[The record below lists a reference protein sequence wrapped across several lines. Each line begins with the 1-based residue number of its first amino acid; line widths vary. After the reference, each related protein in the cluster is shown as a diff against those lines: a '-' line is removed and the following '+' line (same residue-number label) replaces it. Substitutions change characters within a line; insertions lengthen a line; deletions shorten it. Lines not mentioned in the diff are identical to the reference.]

1 MATIDLND
9 AYDSLTQQ
17 LKAIDTY
24 NEISSAV
31 PFLTNQQQS
40 SLEDSS
46 IGTITPE
53 TNLSQQKKRYQRQPS
68 SQIKKLLKVSKLIS
82 NEIRSGDT
90 TTSMVNFVK
99 DSFSEALN
107 EVKSK
112 IPQIIA
118 DQMLKELGCSQE
130 QTYDT
135 AVLNNASG
143 IYIPVESIDLFGL
156 LKESPKNP
164 ITSFLYESPAIS
176 IQSDPFS
183 MNKELYE
190 RTQNSGVSFQSQYGQ
205 NYLGK
210 SKQALFDFEYV
221 TQDGAGNTGNFYK
234 VSLKNRTDGTL
245 TQSQN
250 LVGQFITDYLKTIRI
265 VDTKNIYIQLFQFL
279 FGHMSIQLNAGV
291 ESIADQGYF
300 EKLLARILGLCFDSR
315 EEIDVS
321 GIAKV
326 APLDG
331 IDESFFELTD
341 VDLRQ
346 IESEISNI
354 KLGVFEYEDCTTIKQ
369 PYNSNEVQ
377 NTLSQILFVDDDNVA
392 ENTRILNEAIQSV
405 KDNTLGPSFD
415 IGLSIDEDIVEKF
428 ITALYAA
435 VISPKVLFPMM
446 IMVKSLENDQ
456 QNIQNSVLNKVYNL
470 ESFIKTFKGFNIQV
484 VSLIGAEFTKILT
497 EIIKR
502 DLRKL
507 LKRIIRNLRQE
518 ANKKRLLQ
526 TKSLLSLG
534 IIVTQIIPNYRQCK
548 SVVDS
553 IVDLIQLSLRGT
565 RYDTPATALYFTKFR
580 SGFSDTRAMLGTI
593 EEMQKLG
600 IPTGP
605 MPDGSPNLWMLSIQ
619 AQIKGV
625 EGERTENGRNQGI
638 LPPLKVLP
646 IGITMPERFDSVPS

>member
-1 MATIDLND
+1 MATDLNER
-9 AYDSLTQQ
+9 YDDLISDING
-17 LKAIDTY
+17 IDTY
-24 NEISSAV
+24 NEISSAT
-31 PFLTNQQQS
+31 PQLTNQQQS
-40 SLEDSS
+40 SLEENSANTLS
-46 IGTITPE
+46 PE
-53 TNLSQQKKRYQRQPS
+53 SNLSQQKKRYQRQPS
-68 SQIKKLLKVSKLIS
+68 SQIKKLLQVSKLIS

-90 TTSMVNFVK
+90 TTSMTNFVK

-112 IPQIIA
+112 IPQILA
-118 DQMLKELGCSQE
+118 DQMLKELGCTQE
-130 QTYDT
+130 QTYDN
-135 AVLNNASG
+135 AVLNNSSG

-156 LKESPKNP
+156 LKEEPKNP
-164 ITSFLYESPAIS
+164 TTAFFYESRPIVV
-176 IQSDPFS
+176 QSDPFP

-190 RTQNSGVSFQSQYGQ
+190 RTQAGNLSYQTQYGQ
-205 NYLGK
+205 SYLGK
-210 SKQALFDFEYV
+210 SQQALFDFEYV
-221 TQDGAGNTGNFYK
+221 TQDPVGNTGNFFK
-234 VSLKNRTDGTL
+234 ISLKNKQDSTL

-250 LVGQFITDYLKTIRI
+250 LVGQFITDYLKTIQI
-265 VDTKNIYIQLFQFL
+265 VDTKTIYIQLFQFL
-279 FGHMSIQLNAGV
+279 FGHTSIQLNAGV
-291 ESIADQGYF
+291 NDIRDNGYF
-300 EKLLARILGLCFDSR
+300 SKIVQRILGLCFDSK

-341 VDLRQ
+341 IDLRQ

-354 KLGVFEYEDCTTIKQ
+354 KLGVFEYLDCTTIKQ

-377 NTLSQILFVDDDNVA
+377 TTLSQLFFVDDNNVA
-392 ENTRILNEAIQSV
+392 ENTRILNEAIESV
-405 KDNTLGPSFD
+405 KDKTLGPNFQL
-415 IGLSIDEDIVEKF
+415 GLAIDEDIIDNFV
-428 ITALYAA
+428 TALYAA
-435 VISPKVLFPMM
+435 VISPKVLLPMM

-470 ESFIKTFKGFNIQV
+470 ESFMKTFKTFNIEV
-484 VSLIGAEFTKILT
+484 ISTIGAEFTKILT

-507 LKRIIRNLRQE
+507 LRSIIRNIRKETQ
-518 ANKKRLLQ
+518 KKRLLQ

-534 IIVTQIIPNYRQCK
+534 ILVTQIIPNFRKCK

-565 RYDTPATALYFTKFR
+565 RYDTPATALFFAKFR
-580 SGFSDTRAMLGTI
+580 SGFSDTRAMLSVI
-593 EEMQKLG
+593 EELQKKG

-605 MPDGSPNLWMLSIQ
+605 MPDGSPNLWLLSIL
-619 AQIKGV
+619 AQITGV
-625 EGERTENGRNQGI
+625 EAERTENGRNQGI
-638 LPPLKVLP
+638 LPALKVLP

>member
-1 MATIDLND
+1 MATDLNER
-9 AYDSLTQQ
+9 YDDLISDLGG
-17 LKAIDTY
+17 IDTL
-24 NEISSAV
+24 NEINSAT
-31 PFLTNQQQS
+31 PQLTNQQQS
-40 SLEDSS
+40 SLEENSANTLS
-46 IGTITPE
+46 PE
-53 TNLSQQKKRYQRQPS
+53 SNLSQQKKRYQRQPS
-68 SQIKKLLKVSKLIS
+68 SQIKKLLQVSKLIS

-90 TTSMVNFVK
+90 TTSMTNFVK

-112 IPQIIA
+112 IPQILA
-118 DQMLKELGCSQE
+118 DQMLKELGCTQE
-130 QTYDT
+130 QTYDN
-135 AVLNNASG
+135 AVLNNSSG

-156 LKESPKNP
+156 LKEEPKNP
-164 ITSFLYESPAIS
+164 TTAFFYESRPIVV
-176 IQSDPFS
+176 QSDPFP

-190 RTQNSGVSFQSQYGQ
+190 RTQAGNLSYQTQYGQ
-205 NYLGK
+205 SYLGK
-210 SKQALFDFEYV
+210 SQQALFDFEYV
-221 TQDGAGNTGNFYK
+221 TQDPVGNTGNFFK
-234 VSLKNRTDGTL
+234 ISLKNKQDSTL

-250 LVGQFITDYLKTIRI
+250 LVGQFITDYLKTIQI
-265 VDTKNIYIQLFQFL
+265 VDTKTIYIQLFQFL
-279 FGHMSIQLNAGV
+279 FGHASIQLNAGV
-291 ESIADQGYF
+291 NDIRDNGYF
-300 EKLLARILGLCFDSR
+300 SKIVQRILGLCFDSK

-341 VDLRQ
+341 IDLRQ

-354 KLGVFEYEDCTTIKQ
+354 KLGVFEYLDCTTIKQ

-377 NTLSQILFVDDDNVA
+377 TTLSQLFFVDDNNVA
-392 ENTRILNEAIQSV
+392 ENTRILNEAIESV
-405 KDNTLGPSFD
+405 KDKTLGPNFQL
-415 IGLSIDEDIVEKF
+415 GLAIDEDIIDNFV
-428 ITALYAA
+428 TALYAA
-435 VISPKVLFPMM
+435 VISPKVLLPMM

-470 ESFIKTFKGFNIQV
+470 ESFMKTFKTFNIEV
-484 VSLIGAEFTKILT
+484 ISTIGAEFTKILT

-507 LKRIIRNLRQE
+507 LRSIIRNLRKETQ
-518 ANKKRLLQ
+518 KKRLLQ

-534 IIVTQIIPNYRQCK
+534 ILVTQIIPNFRKCK

-565 RYDTPATALYFTKFR
+565 RYDTPATALFFAKFR
-580 SGFSDTRAMLGTI
+580 AGFSDTRAMLSVI
-593 EEMQKLG
+593 KELQKKG

-605 MPDGSPNLWMLSIQ
+605 MPDGSPNLWVLSIQ
-619 AQIKGV
+619 AQITGV
-625 EGERTENGRNQGI
+625 EAERTENGRNQGI
-638 LPPLKVLP
+638 LPALKVLP

>member
-1 MATIDLND
+1 MAIDLNEQ
-9 AYDSLTQQ
+9 YDFLGRR
-17 LKAIDTY
+17 LNAIDTI
-24 NEISSAV
+24 NEISSAT
-31 PFLTNQQQS
+31 PQLTNQQQS
-40 SLEDSS
+40 SLEENSS
-46 IGTITPE
+46 NTLSPE
-53 TNLSQQKKRYQRQPS
+53 SNLSQQKKRYQRQPN
-68 SQIKKLLKVSKLIS
+68 SQIKKLLQISKLIS

-90 TTSMVNFVK
+90 TTSMTNFVK

-112 IPQIIA
+112 IPQILA
-118 DQMLKELGCSQE
+118 DQMLKELGCTQE
-130 QTYDT
+130 QTYDN
-135 AVLNNASG
+135 AVLNNSSG

-156 LKESPKNP
+156 LKEEPKNP
-164 ITSFLYESPAIS
+164 TTAFFYESRPI
-176 IQSDPFS
+176 IVQSDPFP

-190 RTQNSGVSFQSQYGQ
+190 RTQAGNLSYQTQYGQ
-205 NYLGK
+205 SYLGK
-210 SKQALFDFEYV
+210 SQQALFDFEYV
-221 TQDGAGNTGNFYK
+221 TQDPVGNTGNFFK
-234 VSLKNRTDGTL
+234 ISLKNRQDSSL

-250 LVGQFITDYLKTIRI
+250 LVGQFITDYLKTIQI
-265 VDTKNIYIQLFQFL
+265 VDTKTIYIQLFQFL
-279 FGHMSIQLNAGV
+279 FGHVSIQLNAGAND
-291 ESIADQGYF
+291 IKDNGYF
-300 EKLLARILGLCFDSR
+300 SKIVQRILGLCFDSK

-341 VDLRQ
+341 IDLRQ

-354 KLGVFEYEDCTTIKQ
+354 KLGVFEYLECTTIKQ

-377 NTLSQILFVDDDNVA
+377 TTLSQLFFVDDNNVA
-392 ENTRILNEAIQSV
+392 ENTRILNEAVESV
-405 KDNTLGPSFD
+405 KDKTLGPNFQL
-415 IGLSIDEDIVEKF
+415 GLAIDEDIIDNF

-435 VISPKVLFPMM
+435 VISPKVLLPMM

-470 ESFIKTFKGFNIQV
+470 ESFMKTFKTFNVEVI
-484 VSLIGAEFTKILT
+484 SIIGAEFTKILT

-507 LKRIIRNLRQE
+507 LRSIIRNLRKE
-518 ANKKRLLQ
+518 AQKKRLLQ

-534 IIVTQIIPNYRQCK
+534 ILITQIIPNFRKCK

-565 RYDTPATALYFTKFR
+565 RYDTPATALFFAKFR
-580 SGFSDTRAMLGTI
+580 AGFSDTRAMLSVI
-593 EEMQKLG
+593 EELQKKG

-605 MPDGSPNLWMLSIQ
+605 MPDGSPNLWLLSIQ
-619 AQIKGV
+619 AQITGV
-625 EGERTENGRNQGI
+625 EAERTENGRNQGI
-638 LPPLKVLP
+638 LPALKVLP
-646 IGITMPERFDSVPS
+646 IGITIPERFDSVPS